1 MTTFVNSFRS
11 EWLKKKRTA
20 GAILVIAGGFLI
32 PGILLI
38 ARFANSEDLWE
49 ENTSGN
55 MWNQYLEAHWQFMA
69 IFLLPMGVILVTSLI
84 TQNEFRNN
92 TWKQVH
98 TTPQSFTTV
107 YFAKLAV
114 ILTML
119 VQFFVLFNIGIYLVG
134 VVPGLFYADIP
145 YPIQDFPIMTV
156 LRFSAGFFLAC
167 LPIVAMQYL
176 LSLKF
181 QNFLIPIGGG
191 IALLI
196 ASMIGFNWEHGYT
209 LPYSYS
215 GMKFISMQT
224 GMAPAVNIKAWAI
237 GWFVLLIVV
246 GYVLYIRKKEKS

>member
-1 MTTFVNSFRS
+1 MKTFLNSYRS

-20 GAILVIAGGFLI
+20 GAVLVIAGGFLI
-32 PGILLI
+32 PTIMLI
-38 ARFANSEDLWE
+38 ARFANSENLWE
-49 ENTSGN
+49 ENTSGE
-55 MWNQYLEAHWQFMA
+55 MWNQYIEAHWQFMA

-119 VQFFVLFNIGIYLVG
+119 LQFFILFNIGIYLVG
-134 VVPGLFYADIP
+134 VLPGLFYADIP
-145 YPIQDFPIMTV
+145 YPIEAFPFMRM
-156 LRFSAGFFLAC
+156 LRFSAGFFIAC
-167 LPIVAMQYL
+167 LPIVALQYL

-181 QNFLIPIGGG
+181 QNFLLPLGAG

-196 ASMIGFNWEHGYT
+196 ASLIGLNWEHGYT
-209 LPYSYS
+209 IPYSYS
-215 GMKFISMQT
+215 GLKFISMQT
-224 GMAPAVNIKAWAI
+224 GMPPAANIKLWAI
-237 GWFVLLIVV
+237 GYFVLLILA

>member
-1 MTTFVNSFRS
+1 MKTFIDSYRS

-20 GAILVIAGGFLI
+20 GALLVVAGGFLI
-32 PGILLI
+32 PAILLI
-38 ARFANSEDLWE
+38 ARFANSENLWE
-49 ENTSGN
+49 ENTSGD
-55 MWNQYLEAHWQFMA
+55 MWNKYLEAHWQFMA

-107 YFAKLAV
+107 YFSKLAV

-119 VQFFVLFNIGIYLVG
+119 LQFFLLFNIGIYLVG
-134 VVPGLFYADIP
+134 VIPGLFYNDIP
-145 YPIQDFPIMTV
+145 YPVQDFPLEIF
-156 LRFSAGFFLAC
+156 LRFSAGFFICC
-167 LPIVAMQYL
+167 LPIVALQFL

-196 ASMIGFNWEHGYT
+196 ASMIGLNWEHGYT
-209 LPYSYS
+209 IPYSYS

-224 GMAPAVNIKAWAI
+224 GMAPAANIKLWAI
-237 GWFVLLIVV
+237 GYFVVFIAV
-246 GYVLYIRKKEKS
+246 GYVLYIRKNEKS

>member
-1 MTTFVNSFRS
+1 MKTFLNSYRS
-11 EWLKKKRTA
+11 EWRKKKRTA
-20 GAILVIAGGFLI
+20 GAVLVIAGGFLI
-32 PGILLI
+32 PTIMLI
-38 ARFANSEDLWE
+38 ARFANSENLWE
-49 ENTSGN
+49 ENTSGE
-55 MWNQYLEAHWQFMA
+55 MWNQYIEMHWQFMA

-107 YFAKLAV
+107 YFSKLAV

-119 VQFFVLFNIGIYLVG
+119 VQFFILFNIGIYLAG

-145 YPIQDFPIMTV
+145 YPIEDFPFMKM
-156 LRFSAGFFLAC
+156 LRFSAGFFIAC
-167 LPIVAMQYL
+167 LPIVALQYL

-181 QNFLIPIGGG
+181 QNFLLPLGAG

-196 ASMIGFNWEHGYT
+196 ASLIGLNWEHGYT
-209 LPYSYS
+209 IPYSYS
-215 GMKFISMQT
+215 ALKFLSMQT
-224 GMAPAVNIKAWAI
+224 GMAPAVNIKVWAI
-237 GWFVLLIVV
+237 GYFVLLIVV